1 MNYFQEYI
9 NEKVF
14 QLRVLTQAQ
23 WDYLKYSQI
32 SAWLED
38 NFKNDF
44 EGKYY
49 ATKILLHTVYYSKQD
64 IERLLNFGLNEKI
77 YGEIIKNEL
86 IAKNDIY
93 LPHSEAE
100 AQVLKLKQSSFFV
113 PLLDS
118 DKPSESGNIVIGDLV
133 HKLSISEDQVAF
145 HWKVSEESLKKFKLL
160 IFVDD
165 CVGSGSQLKR
175 FWNSEK
181 IQTIKDICKKYDIP
195 IYYLVLIGYDKN
207 LEIISK
213 EKEIEGI
220 RVIIC
225 DILTD
230 RNRVFSDDNII
241 WDKTN
246 GEREKALEYF
256 EKLMKEKGVRFLG
269 YKKLDFAVVLH
280 DRLPNWSLPIFWK
293 EMVGWK
299 CLLRRKTTI

>member
-1 MNYFQEYI
+1 M
-9 NEKVF
+9 
-14 QLRVLTQAQ
+14 
-23 WDYLKYSQI
+23 
-32 SAWLED
+32 
-38 NFKNDF
+38 
-44 EGKYY
+44 
-49 ATKILLHTVYYSKQD
+49 
-64 IERLLNFGLNEKI
+64 
-77 YGEIIKNEL
+77 
-86 IAKNDIY
+86 
-93 LPHSEAE
+93 
-100 AQVLKLKQSSFFV
+100 
-113 PLLDS
+113 
-118 DKPSESGNIVIGDLV
+118 
-133 HKLSISEDQVAF
+133 
-145 HWKVSEESLKKFKLL
+145 
-160 IFVDD
+160 
-165 CVGSGSQLKR
+165 KR